1 MQHHASTNIT
11 PETDFNRILLINLS
25 EFIITLNTQKRTT
38 MLKNVFFVIMLA
50 SALMA
55 CNTAPKKDSATT
67 KASKVQVN
75 KTITLAVE
83 GMTCEGCENTVKES
97 VEKLPGISSAVAS
110 YKEKTAIVSFDS
122 TLTKTEDIS
131 KAITDVGYEVK
142 GLKLTVDEVG
152 KGQ

>member
-1 MQHHASTNIT
+1 
-11 PETDFNRILLINLS
+11 
-25 EFIITLNTQKRTT
+25 
-38 MLKNVFFVIMLA
+38 MLKNTLLIIALA
-50 SALMA
+50 IGFAA
-55 CNTAPKKDSATT
+55 CNNAPKQEGAAA

-97 VEKLPGISSAVAS
+97 VEKLPGIASAKAS
-110 YKEKTAIVSFDS
+110 YTEMTTVVSFDS

-142 GLKLTVDEVG
+142 GLKPTADEVG

>member
-1 MQHHASTNIT
+1 
-11 PETDFNRILLINLS
+11 
-25 EFIITLNTQKRTT
+25 
-38 MLKNVFFVIMLA
+38 MLKNVFIAILLA

-55 CNTAPKKDSATT
+55 CNNAPKKDAATT

-122 TLTKTEDIS
+122 TLTKTEEIS

-142 GLKLTVDEVG
+142 GLKPTLVEVG